1 MTFLQAIS
9 PIIPTPAYKIIKG
22 GFATQYGIGNVYY
35 IMDNMEAAPGYPPEV
50 VIDGKIVIPDHVQP
64 YAATVTASIQW
75 SGGYSPRVNARIM
88 LGSTDIVTG
97 PEVTSG
103 GYAYASVDRIITPG
117 ETYSLFWR
125 GHGSFATYPTCA
137 PGPNTSLEIHP
148 I

>member
-1 MTFLQAIS
+1 
-9 PIIPTPAYKIIKG
+9 
-22 GFATQYGIGNVYY
+22 
-35 IMDNMEAAPGYPPEV
+35 MDNMVVAPGYPPEV
-50 VIDGKIVIPDHVQP
+50 VINGKIVIPDHVQP

-75 SGGYSPRVNARIM
+75 SGGYSPKVNARIM
-88 LGSTDIVTG
+88 LGSTNIVTG

-125 GHGSFATYPTCA
+125 GEERSFIWPSCIA
-137 PGPNTSLEIHP
+137 GPNTSLEIYP